1 MNALANLALR
11 SARRPPPGI
20 GIGAG
25 IIAPPPPPPSSSS
38 SSRQRSASSFAA
50 GSPPLRSPERHGTT
64 IVCVRKNGRVCM
76 MGDGMVSMGSVVVK
90 PNAKKIR
97 RIRSKAAGV
106 GGESKG
112 KVDPEG
118 GGDQGGG
125 GDGDGGG
132 GEAGGDD
139 TIVGFAGATADAFTL
154 LERLEG
160 KLDEHPGQL
169 ARSCVELA
177 KGWRTD
183 KYLRR
188 LEASLLVADK
198 NASFEITG
206 NGDVL
211 ESHDG
216 VLGVGSGS
224 NFAMAAARA
233 LMDNPDL
240 SAEDV
245 ARKAMRIGETTAP
258 GRKNGAGAGWW
269 ALSPSHELPPR
280 AFVLPPPLDR
290 VYFRTAFLIRRRC
303 CFSFYCF
310 LPPSFRSA
318 ASEMC
323 IYTNDRFTVESLATE
338 EERLS
343 GEAGEDKGV
352 E

>member
-1 MNALANLALR
+1 
-11 SARRPPPGI
+11 
-20 GIGAG
+20 
-25 IIAPPPPPPSSSS
+25 
-38 SSRQRSASSFAA
+38 
-50 GSPPLRSPERHGTT
+50 
-64 IVCVRKNGRVCM
+64 
-76 MGDGMVSMGSVVVK
+76 MVSMGSVIVK

-97 RIRSKAAGV
+97 RIRPKSVGGG
-106 GGESKG
+106 GGESKA
-112 KVDPEG
+112 KVVPEG
-118 GGDQGGG
+118 GDG
-125 GDGDGGG
+125 GDGGG
-132 GEAGGDD
+132 GDEAEAEAGGDD

-188 LEASLLVADK
+188 LEASLLVADRR
-198 NASFEITG
+198 ASFEITG

-245 ARKAMRIGETTAP
+245 ARKAMRIGEDARGET
-258 GRKNGAGAGWW
+258 KNYFLGV
-269 ALSPSHELPPR
+269 PR
-280 AFVLPPPLDR
+280 LCVYLNVLFFSLFAR
-290 VYFRTAFLIRRRC
+290 SIRNVHLYQR
-303 CFSFYCF
+303 
-310 LPPSFRSA
+310 
-318 ASEMC
+318 
-323 IYTNDRFTVESLATE
+323 
-338 EERLS
+338 
-343 GEAGEDKGV
+343 
-352 E
+352 